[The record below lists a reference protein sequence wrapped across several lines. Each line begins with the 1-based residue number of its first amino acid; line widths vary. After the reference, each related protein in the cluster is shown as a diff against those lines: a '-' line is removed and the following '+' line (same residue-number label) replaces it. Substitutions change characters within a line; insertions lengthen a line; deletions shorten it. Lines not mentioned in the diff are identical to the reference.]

1 MSEKGICTCGSDMKP
16 GRIHRPD
23 CGLISARQFS
33 QDIRSMQCLPG
44 GSADR
49 KTYPMA
55 TGLVDYFP
63 RALAAIA
70 QLSYIG
76 NQKHNPG
83 QPLHWSRDKSSDHPD
98 CLMRH
103 FVDRGKIDNT
113 GTIPVRHSTEVAWRA
128 LAILELE
135 IEEAEKNNPPML
147 VPA

>member
-1 MSEKGICTCGSDMKP
+1 MSKAVCTCGSDAKP
-16 GRIHRPD
+16 GRIHKPD
-23 CGLISARQFS
+23 CAWVRAKLLEQIAPQPV
-33 QDIRSMQCLPG
+33 LPG

-49 KTYPMA
+49 KTFPMA

-83 QPLHWSRDKSSDHPD
+83 QPLHWSREKSSDHPD